1 MKYVDKYIISV
12 KVILCLP
19 NISVSCYM
27 LYPSLDTIFSN
38 MLFQVS
44 WVRLRDQHILAV
56 DRLTYIS
63 DDRFYILKP
72 ESKNAWTLRIR

>member
-1 MKYVDKYIISV
+1 M
-12 KVILCLP
+12 
-19 NISVSCYM
+19 
-27 LYPSLDTIFSN
+27 TIGITC
-38 MLFQVS
+38 FQVS

-72 ESKNAWTLRIR
+72 ENKNAWTLRIR